1 MLVAQLKDLPL
12 TPEFEINFL
21 IEIEGEGWIEI
32 TVVEVIAEKYLEN
45 GVVGTVVDEK
55 GVVGI
60 ATEVDETVEEG
71 EEEVKNVVEVV
82 EESEDKMKNV
92 KYSTS

>member
-1 MLVAQLKDLPL
+1 M
-12 TPEFEINFL
+12 
-21 IEIEGEGWIEI
+21 
-32 TVVEVIAEKYLEN
+32 
-45 GVVGTVVDEK
+45 DEK